1 MEAFLFIIL
10 LITIVNL
17 TLFLVVGVIAK
28 KFQLGAVQKIPRS
41 NPVPG
46 LAGEKVK
53 ELLSDNK
60 IENLERKILHE
71 IHAA

>member
-41 NPVPG
+41 NPAPG